1 MRRLFRFIVQ
11 VIAWSLVAVLALFI
25 FFPQWKDDV
34 LQFIFADQGTLATEE
49 LPPPSGPRA
58 QTFIWNHAGVR
69 YTISLPLY
77 DSAYTFYAKQ
87 PKTYQYYGDLKDNWE
102 EDYYKVFLTPAK
114 NDVTITELAA
124 SLQKAGRERGLSD
137 DQVIELAVSFVQA
150 IPYDAQKASTILAA
164 ASEKPRFPYEVLYD
178 KAGVCSDKSFLL
190 LSIVRALGYGGA
202 LFEYEDALHMA
213 IGIQC
218 PKDISSYGSGYC
230 FTETTSPGH
239 KIGIIAELDPQNNQ
253 AVARGE
259 IGRVG
264 GYDSAGDTLNGGGQT
279 KGLGNPEIFQK
290 TSGATYHGL
299 SETIGSMTRISS
311 LETQIAGTK
320 ENLKSLKSQI
330 NTNNEKIDALGKKM
344 EKLKRE
350 EKYEEYNAL
359 VPEYNNLV
367 TANKQVV
374 ETYNAKV
381 GEINRAI
388 DDYNQLVKQF

>member
-1 MRRLFRFIVQ
+1 M
-11 VIAWSLVAVLALFI
+11 
-25 FFPQWKDDV
+25 
-34 LQFIFADQGTLATEE
+34 QFIFAGHGTLANEE
-49 LPPPSGPRA
+49 LPPLSGPRE
-58 QTFIWNHAGVR
+58 QTFIWNHAGAR
-69 YTISLPLY
+69 YTVSVPLY
-77 DSAYTFYAKQ
+77 DSTYGFYAQQ

-102 EDYYKVFLTPAK
+102 EDYYKAFLTPAK
-114 NDVTITELAA
+114 NDSTITALAA
-124 SLQKAGRERGLSD
+124 SLQKNGKERGLSD
-137 DQVIELAVSFVQA
+137 DQIIELAVSFVQA
-150 IPYDAQKASTILAA
+150 IPYDSQKASTILAA
-164 ASEKPRFPYEVLYD
+164 SSEKPRFPYEVLYD

-264 GYDSAGDTLNGGGQT
+264 GYDSAGDNLNGGGQT
-279 KGLGNPEIFQK
+279 KGLGSPEIFQK
-290 TSGATYHGL
+290 TSGATYQGL
-299 SETIGSMTRISS
+299 TETIGSMTRISS
-311 LETQIAGTK
+311 LETQIAAAK
-320 ENLKSLKSQI
+320 ESLKSLKNQI
-330 NTNNEKIDALGKKM
+330 GVNNEKLDTLGKKM
-344 EKLKRE
+344 EKLKRD

-359 VPEYNNLV
+359 VPEYNALV
-367 TANKQVV
+367 AANKQVV
-374 ETYNAKV
+374 ETYNNKV
-381 GEINRAI
+381 GEVNRAI